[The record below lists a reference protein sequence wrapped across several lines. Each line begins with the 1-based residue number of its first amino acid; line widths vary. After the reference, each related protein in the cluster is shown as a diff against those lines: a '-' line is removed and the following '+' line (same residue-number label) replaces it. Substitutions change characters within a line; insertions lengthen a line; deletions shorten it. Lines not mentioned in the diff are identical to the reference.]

1 MQTVDLTQ
9 LPSTQLGSDDQFE
22 AASRANA
29 FLGRLQLFTKGNAIN
44 EGLIPPGTYGIPES
58 DKKIAKLGP
67 EIDVLPLAKRLKA
80 LDLSDKEAIINNYDP
95 NSEQFENIKE
105 RSKEQNSGCMWGTS
119 LLGGRRVVSWSSSGI
134 AGPIGGDIAVFLPLV
149 QPDIDRK
156 AAAGADVSQ
165 MKPHFANPCTLKVR
179 LAKSQKGYSWHV
191 PDVQP
196 CSTITNLP
204 SQESILI
211 QTNLLGGGS
220 CRCGCSFIPFDSPQV
235 GSGRVV
241 HASQIVALL
250 FDNGKMANYDGS
262 RVTLLSNSVT
272 TLLRR
277 KP

>member
-1 MQTVDLTQ
+1 MSTATALQTVDLTQ

-44 EGLIPPGTYGIPES
+44 EGLVPPGTYGIPES

-119 LLGGRRVVSWSSSGI
+119 FLVLERTTGRFLEFFCGSKSTRPI
-134 AGPIGGDIAVFLPLV
+134 AGDIAVFLPLS
-149 QPDIDRK
+149 QAQIDAK
-156 AAAGADVSQ
+156 KAAGADVSK
-165 MKPHFANPCTLKVR
+165 MEPHGPRPCTLKVR
-179 LAKSQKGYSWHV
+179 LAKNKRSHSWHV

-196 CSTITNLP
+196 CSVPFTNLP
-204 SQESILI
+204 AINVIADEIIRFL
-211 QTNLLGGGS
+211 T
-220 CRCGCSFIPFDSPQV
+220 V
-235 GSGRVV
+235 KSGEVETV
-241 HASQIVALL
+241 
-250 FDNGKMANYDGS
+250 NEEPGKKA
-262 RVTLLSNSVT
+262 RA
-272 TLLRR
+272 R
-277 KP
+277 